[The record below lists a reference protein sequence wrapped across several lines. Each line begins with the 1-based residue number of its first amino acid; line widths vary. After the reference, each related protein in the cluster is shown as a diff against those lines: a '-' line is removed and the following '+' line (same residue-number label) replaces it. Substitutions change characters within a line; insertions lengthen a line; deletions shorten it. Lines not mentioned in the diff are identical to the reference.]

1 MPDWRSS
8 GKTGLPKAMAELPTF
23 DRSELDGSIPAR
35 FDKVVRNLASHVAI
49 GGGDRPWTY
58 DEVDRR
64 TNQLA
69 RAILERTQSGHGCVA
84 YLVDHS
90 PEMVICALAVL
101 KAAKAFL
108 CVHPAMPLKAQR
120 DIIGDA
126 APDLLLTDAAHAAA
140 ARDLVDDDRLLLLE
154 DIDLRYS
161 ADALQV
167 PVDPRDPAAIFYTSG
182 STGRPKGVV
191 KSHRTV
197 LHRAWLCAGYDG
209 LAATDRQSLLTY
221 CSFASS
227 EADVFGALL
236 NGATL
241 ELYDAA
247 SRGLGDLGAWI
258 DERRITL
265 LHPPVMLFRK
275 YLEMI
280 DGKGLHPSVRLVAL
294 AGQTVIASD
303 IEQWRRHLAPSCGLR
318 HRFSST
324 EAGHIAVAS
333 VAPGQTPASG
343 TVPAPRPVA
352 DKFLLVVDEDGQSVE
367 PGGVGE
373 LVVRSAFLADGYWRQ
388 PSETAKYFRDAPDL
402 PDQRLFHTGDIGR
415 LSSDGSLEFLGRR
428 DDQVKIRGYRV
439 EIREIEQAL
448 LHLPMVDE
456 AAVITELR
464 QDAHS
469 LAAFVVMK
477 QGALFRADA
486 LRAGLRPILPPW
498 KIPGRIHAIESLP
511 LTPTGKI
518 DRPRLQQFLQARGGS
533 VENGQAAQSPE
544 ETMTVPTAKR
554 IRSWKGLFTRA
565 GKR

>member
-1 MPDWRSS
+1 
-8 GKTGLPKAMAELPTF
+8 MAELPTF

-35 FDKVVRNLASHVAI
+35 FDKVVRSFASHVAI

-69 RAILERTQSGHGCVA
+69 RAILERTQPGRGCVA

-140 ARDLVDDDRLLLLE
+140 ARDLVGDDSRVLLLE
-154 DIDLRYS
+154 DVDLRYS
-161 ADALQV
+161 AYALHV

-182 STGRPKGVV
+182 STGLPKGVV

-209 LAATDRQSLLTY
+209 LTAMDRQSLLTY

-247 SRGLGDLGAWI
+247 SHGLGDLGAWI
-258 DERRITL
+258 DDRRITL

-303 IEQWRRHLAPSCGLR
+303 IELWRRHFAPSCGLR

-333 VAPGQTPASG
+333 VAPGETPALG
-343 TVPAPRPVA
+343 TVPAPQPVA
-352 DKFLLVVDEDGQSVE
+352 DKFLLVVDEDGQPVE
-367 PGGVGE
+367 RGDVGE

-388 PSETAKYFRDAPDL
+388 PSETVKYFRDAPGF
-402 PDQRLFHTGDIGR
+402 PDQHLFYTGDLGR

-428 DDQVKIRGYRV
+428 DDQVKVRGYRV
-439 EIREIEQAL
+439 ETREIEQAL
-448 LHLPMVDE
+448 LQLPMVDE

-486 LRAGLRPILPPW
+486 LRAGLRESLPQW

-518 DRPRLQQFLQARGGS
+518 DRPRLRHCLQARDGS
-533 VENGQAAQSPE
+533 VENSQAAQSPDE
-544 ETMTVPTAKR
+544 KMTVPTAKR

>member
-1 MPDWRSS
+1 
-8 GKTGLPKAMAELPTF
+8 MAELPTF
-23 DRSELDGSIPAR
+23 DRTELDGSIPAR
-35 FDKVVRNLASHVAI
+35 FDKVVRGFASHVAI

-58 DEVDRR
+58 GEVDRR

-69 RAILERTQSGHGCVA
+69 RAILERTQPGRGCVA

-108 CVHPAMPLKAQR
+108 CIHPAMPPKAQR

-126 APDLLLTDAAHAAA
+126 APDLLLTNAAHAAA
-140 ARDLVDDDRLLLLE
+140 ARDLVGDDRRVLLLE
-154 DIDLRYS
+154 DIDVRYS
-161 ADALQV
+161 TDALHV

-209 LAATDRQSLLTY
+209 LSATDRQSLLTY

-247 SRGLGDLGAWI
+247 SRGLGELGAWI

-280 DGKGLHPSVRLVAL
+280 DGKGLHPSIRLVAL

-303 IEQWRRHLAPSCGLR
+303 IELWRRHFAPSCGLR

-333 VAPGQTPASG
+333 VASGEIPASG

-352 DKFLLVVDEDGQSVE
+352 DKFLLVVDGDGQPVE

-388 PSETAKYFRDAPDL
+388 PSETAKYFRDAL
-402 PDQRLFHTGDIGR
+402 GFPDQHLFYTGDLGR

-439 EIREIEQAL
+439 ETREIEQAL
-448 LHLPMVDE
+448 LLLPMVDE

-469 LAAFVVMK
+469 LAAFIVMK

-486 LRAGLRPILPPW
+486 LRAGLGTSLPQW

-518 DRPRLQQFLQARGGS
+518 DRPRLRQYLQVRDGS
-533 VENGQAAQSPE
+533 VENSQAAQSPDAKI
-544 ETMTVPTAKR
+544 TVPTAKR